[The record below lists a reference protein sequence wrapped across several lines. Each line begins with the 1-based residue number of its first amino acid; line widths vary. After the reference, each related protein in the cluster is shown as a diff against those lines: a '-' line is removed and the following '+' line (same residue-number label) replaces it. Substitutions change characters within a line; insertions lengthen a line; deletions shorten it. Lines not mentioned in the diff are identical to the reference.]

1 MAKQRNSKQRKSN
14 KSIKKTKKHRQ
25 SKKSYRGGGCG
36 CNNNNDHVMKGGY
49 GPSNLPDSN
58 HYYGLTNPTDLAFP
72 QSSRIISGGKKNNK
86 NRKSKKMHG
95 GQNYIEF
102 TGTTSGAVLGSNLI
116 DGIPNTY
123 SSITDGPL
131 LNISSAYNA

>member
-1 MAKQRNSKQRKSN
+1 MAKHRNSKHRKSN
-14 KSIKKTKKHRQ
+14 KSIKKTKKHTQ
-25 SKKSYRGGGCG
+25 SKKTYRGGCG
-36 CNNNNDHVMKGGY
+36 CNNNNDNVMKGGY
-49 GPSNLPDSN
+49 GPSNLPDSK

-95 GQNYIEF
+95 GYKFVEF
-102 TGTTSGAVLGSNLI
+102 TGTTSGAVSGSNLVN
-116 DGIPNTY
+116 GIPNTY

>member
-1 MAKQRNSKQRKSN
+1 MAKQRNSKHRKSN

-25 SKKSYRGGGCG
+25 TKKSYRGGCG
-36 CNNNNDHVMKGGY
+36 CNNNNDYVMKGGY
-49 GPSNLPDSN
+49 GPSNLPDSK
-58 HYYGLTNPTDLAFP
+58 HYYGLTNPNDLSFP
-72 QSSRIISGGKKNNK
+72 QSSRIISGGKKINK
-86 NRKSKKMHG
+86 HRISKKMHG

-102 TGTTSGAVLGSNLI
+102 TGTTSGAVLGSNLVN
-116 DGIPNTY
+116 GIPNTY